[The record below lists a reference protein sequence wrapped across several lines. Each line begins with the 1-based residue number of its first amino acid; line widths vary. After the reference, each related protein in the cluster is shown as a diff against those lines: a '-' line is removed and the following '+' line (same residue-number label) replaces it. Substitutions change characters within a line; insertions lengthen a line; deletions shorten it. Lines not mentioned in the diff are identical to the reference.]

1 MTRGDPPAMPDRG
14 GRCPN
19 TTPHATAHPLAFF
32 LQNILNRSRID
43 KGGSRARITSVTNAS
58 SIIRKEDLHPMP
70 HEPEHYDFFVS
81 YAREDNK
88 NGWIT
93 GFVEELVAEHKTF
106 SGGRTLTYFFD
117 KADIHHFDD
126 WQSRIH
132 HSLSHSR
139 LFLAFISPSYFASE
153 WCRREWKG
161 WIDTEIATHILS
173 SGAAPIYLIEVPGFV
188 GKVKDLSIQEQLD
201 ESEVARKVAELCG
214 LPSPHNAFIASASPV
229 IRQMRDR
236 RQVATDFVRPFA
248 RDGLSALRQND
259 LRQVLNTLAK
269 DLDERAALVRAAE
282 ESANTVPSYNRK
294 FSGRLEEL
302 LDLRDK
308 LKDDRAGVIT
318 GIHGLGGI
326 GKTELAF
333 TYAHAFAGV
342 YPGGRFYIP
351 CEGKTRLRDAL
362 LTLGDFHAF
371 HDQITD
377 EERKQPDVY
386 FSALI
391 RCLGKRLHEKKHV
404 LLLLDNVTDMKI
416 LRREET
422 DALVMGPSLH
432 LLATTRLSA
441 PKGADW
447 LTLGELPDEDALD
460 LLDKF
465 RPIGDEKDAALRLV
479 KRLGGFTLAVE
490 LVAAWLAA
498 HPGSTY
504 TTLLEGFGLEDLET
518 DMAADQDIEL
528 SRHNHERRLT
538 AVLEPVLQSLTPPQI
553 RTLEYASLLPPDSVP
568 LPWLKELLSTD
579 FPEAL
584 KPTRL
589 IGDPWKEIWQRLLG
603 LALFSLPQEEA
614 GEPRVV
620 RAHRLV
626 QEVIRGRTSDRIGSA
641 QEAVDALIRARVA
654 VLNETSSWKDA
665 RWEVEPLDALA
676 NLWDEMDHP
685 DVAWLMNEVG
695 RYWHVLAEWSRAEPL
710 MRRALAIDEASY
722 GPDHPN
728 VAVRLSNVAGLLQAT
743 NRLAEAEPLY
753 RRALAID
760 VASYGPDHPNVAV
773 HLSNLAQLFQATNR
787 PAEAEPLMRR
797 ALFID
802 EASYGIDHPRVARDI
817 NNLAGLL
824 MTTNRLAEAE
834 PLMRRALFIDE
845 ASYGR
850 DHPLVA
856 IRLSNLAQLLQDTN
870 RLAEAEPLM
879 RRALFIDEASY
890 GPDHPDVA
898 VDLNNLAQ
906 LLQDTNRLAEA
917 EPLMRRALFIDEASY
932 GRDHPRV
939 ATRLSNLAGL
949 FWAINRPAEAE
960 PLMRRALAICE
971 ESYGGDHPSVA
982 TQLNN
987 LAQLLQ
993 DTNRPAE
1000 AEPLMRRALFI
1011 DEASYGRDHPL
1022 VAIRLNNLSLLL
1034 YTSNRLA
1041 EAEPLMR
1048 RVVEILLSFLRATGH
1063 AHPQLDTIMNNYA
1076 SLLKANGKTQE
1087 EILTHLQAMAPE
1099 LFEDE

>member
-1 MTRGDPPAMPDRG
+1 M
-14 GRCPN
+14 
-19 TTPHATAHPLAFF
+19 PHAP
-32 LQNILNRSRID
+32 
-43 KGGSRARITSVTNAS
+43 
-58 SIIRKEDLHPMP
+58 ED
-70 HEPEHYDFFVS
+70 YDFFVS

-88 NGWIT
+88 SGWIT

-132 HSLSHSR
+132 HALSRSR
-139 LFLAFISPSYFASE
+139 LFLAFVSPSYFASE

-391 RCLGKRLHEKKHV
+391 RCLGKRLREKGHV

-465 RPIGDEKDAALRLV
+465 RPIGDERDAALRLV

-538 AVLEPVLQSLTPPQI
+538 AVLEPVLQSLTPPQL
-553 RTLEYASLLPPDSVP
+553 RTLEYASLLPPDSAP
-568 LPWLKELLSTD
+568 LPWLKDLLATD

-603 LALFSLPQEEA
+603 LALFSLPQDGA
-614 GEPRVV
+614 GEPRLV
-620 RAHRLV
+620 RVHRLV
-626 QEVIRGRTSDRIGSA
+626 QEVVRARMSNRITPS
-641 QEAVDALIRARVA
+641 QEAVNTLVKARIT
-654 VLNETSSWKDA
+654 VLNKISSWKDA

-676 NLWDEMDHP
+676 NLWDEMNHP
-685 DVAWLMNEVG
+685 NVAWLMNEVG
-695 RYWHVLAEWSRAEPL
+695 RYWHALAEWSRAEPL

-722 GPDHPN
+722 GPDHPS
-728 VAVRLSNVAGLLQAT
+728 VAIRLSNVAGLFQAT

-753 RRALAID
+753 RRALAISET
-760 VASYGPDHPNVAV
+760 SYGPDHPNVAV
-773 HLSNLAQLFQATNR
+773 HLSNLA
-787 PAEAEPLMRR
+787 
-797 ALFID
+797 
-802 EASYGIDHPRVARDI
+802 
-817 NNLAGLL
+817 LL
-824 MTTNRLAEAE
+824 LKATNRLAEAE
-834 PLMRRALFIDE
+834 PLYRRAL
-845 ASYGR
+845 
-850 DHPLVA
+850 A
-856 IRLSNLAQLLQDTN
+856 ISET
-870 RLAEAEPLM
+870 
-879 RRALFIDEASY
+879 SY
-890 GPDHPDVA
+890 GPDHPNVA
-898 VDLNNLAQ
+898 VHLNNLAQ
-906 LLQDTNRLAEA
+906 LFQTTNRL
-917 EPLMRRALFIDEASY
+917 D
-932 GRDHPRV
+932 
-939 ATRLSNLAGL
+939 
-949 FWAINRPAEAE
+949 EAE
-960 PLMRRALAICE
+960 PLMRRALAIDE
-971 ESYGGDHPSVA
+971 TSYGPDHPRVA
-982 TQLNN
+982 TRLNN
-987 LAQLLQ
+987 LARLFQE
-993 DTNRPAE
+993 TNRLDE
-1000 AEPLMRRALFI
+1000 AEPLMRRALAI
-1011 DEASYGRDHPL
+1011 DETSYGPDHPN
-1022 VAIRLNNLSLLL
+1022 VATYLHNLAGLLRD
-1034 YTSNRLA
+1034 TNRLD

-1048 RVVEILLSFLRATGH
+1048 RALAISEASYGPDHPNVAVHLNNLAQLFQTTNRLDEAEPLMRRALAISETSYGPDHPNVAVHLNNLAQLFQTTNRLDEAEPLMRRALAIDETSYGPDHPRVATRLNNLARLFQDTNRLYEAEPLMRRALAISETSYGPDHPNVATSLHNLAGLLRDTNRLDEGEPLVRRALEILIAVWYTTGFI
-1063 AHPQLDTIMNNYA
+1063 HPHLQAVTNNYA
-1076 SLLKANGKTQE
+1076 GLLQASGMTQE
-1087 EILTHLQAMAPE
+1087 EILAYLQTMAPE